1 MTSHGQGPAV
11 PFASRGPPRH
21 VDPVPADPLAS
32 RAVDADVAV
41 VGAGPAGTLAAL
53 RLLAAPALR
62 GLRVVILDRQPDPLA
77 GRWWTYWGRDPL
89 EPCADS
95 GAWDRLRLW
104 SDDRQVDVVLEQCR
118 YRRLDGDRLADR
130 LAAALTAAP
139 AAHREVAVVEGI
151 VEAPRAAVLR
161 LAGGGSIR
169 ARWVLDSTAGLEG
182 DDAGPWLS
190 FLGVRVESTTDLR
203 TADPDVVGLMD
214 FRVPQRDGL
223 RFGFVLPEARG
234 RRLLELC
241 SFRHGGPDPDL
252 VADLA
257 DWVARQAPGER
268 VQVPPVESD
277 AFPLVTRGARRRGPR
292 VLAIGHR
299 AGLVRAST
307 GYGVSAYARDAQAI
321 AQSLAQHG
329 HPFAVPG
336 PSRRDRA
343 LDRIALEALRRDPAT
358 VQRAYLDL
366 FAGVPADRVLRF
378 LGGSGSGRDVVAI
391 ARAMPPGPFLRAA
404 ARLAARRGRGA
415 HVPRS

>member
-1 MTSHGQGPAV
+1 ML
-11 PFASRGPPRH
+11 
-21 VDPVPADPLAS
+21 VDALAS
-32 RAVDADVAV
+32 PAVDADVAV

-62 GLRVVILDRQPDPLA
+62 GLRVVVLDRNPDPLA

-104 SDDRQVDVVLEQCR
+104 SDDRQVDVVLGQCR

-130 LAAALTAAP
+130 LAAALTAEP

-151 VEAPRAAVLR
+151 VESTSTAVLR

-169 ARWVLDSTAGLEG
+169 ARWVLDSTAGLAG

-190 FLGVRVESTTDLR
+190 FRGVRVESTTDVR
-203 TADPDVVGLMD
+203 AADRDVVGLMD
-214 FRVPQRDGL
+214 FRVPQHDGL
-223 RFGFVLPEARG
+223 RFGFVLPEAPG
-234 RRLLELC
+234 RRLFELC
-241 SFRHGGPDPDL
+241 SFRYGGPDPDL

-277 AFPLVTRGARRRGPR
+277 AYPLVTRGARQRGPR

-299 AGLVRAST
+299 GGLVRAST

-321 AQSLAQHG
+321 AQSLARYG

-343 LDRIALEALRRDPAT
+343 LDRIALEAVRGDPAA

-366 FAGVPADRVLRF
+366 FAGVPAERVLRF

-404 ARLAARRGRGA
+404 ARLAARRGRGG
-415 HVPRS
+415 HVPRR